1 MNIEAD
7 AYIHPTNGT
16 YYLGLKT
23 YFQKCLFKYANTI
36 DLFFRWSGRWS
47 CRLNPLIF
55 INKFS
60 FKIKVGQSILRN
72 GGNHIKEI
80 VSELYKSRGVLQAGA
95 GNNLLYK

>member
-36 DLFFRWSGRWS
+36 DYFLGGQVGGHVD
-47 CRLNPLIF
+47 LI
-55 INKFS
+55 
-60 FKIKVGQSILRN
+60 
-72 GGNHIKEI
+72 H
-80 VSELYKSRGVLQAGA
+80 
-95 GNNLLYK
+95 